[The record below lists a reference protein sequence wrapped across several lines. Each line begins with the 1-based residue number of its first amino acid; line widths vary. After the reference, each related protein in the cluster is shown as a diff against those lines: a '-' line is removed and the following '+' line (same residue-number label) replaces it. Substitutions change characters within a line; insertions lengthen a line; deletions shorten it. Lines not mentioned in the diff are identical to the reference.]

1 LAIKNL
7 RQFNNWVAQ
16 QTKTVVP
23 EKVILF
29 QKSIAFDLFRRVV
42 SKSPVG
48 NATLW
53 QNPSAAPPGY
63 VGGRFRANWQ
73 ITIGTPATGEVSG
86 VAVPA
91 PTLGAVP
98 AFTTIWITNNV
109 PYADRLENGWSG
121 QAPLGIVS
129 VSIAEIIA

>member
-7 RQFNNWVAQ
+7 RQFDNWIAQ
-16 QTKTVVP
+16 QTKTLIP
-23 EKVILF
+23 EKVVLF

-48 NATLW
+48 NPTLW

-73 ITIGTPATGEVSG
+73 ITVGTPATGEVSG
-86 VAVPA
+86 VAIPNA
-91 PTLGAVP
+91 TLGAVP
-98 AFTTIWITNNV
+98 PFTTIWITNNV

-129 VSIAEIIA
+129 VSIAEILA